1 MPAFCFAILQQYFVT
16 ALGFIVHMLENQR
29 KYSMSKSG
37 KTKSVNDV
45 LTAGIDRRELFAG
58 VAGLTAAAFGISDAV
73 AGAHQ
78 TPKLELSEED
88 KVAKPVTKGTVVLV
102 TGANRGLGL
111 EFTKQYAERGARIIA
126 TARNPDGADE
136 LNALAAANKNITV
149 EQLDVT
155 NHDEIEALAATYV
168 DQPID
173 LLLNNAGIGGGV
185 ENQMFGKMN
194 YETFDEVMAVNV
206 KGPMKMCE
214 AFRKNVAASD
224 LKKMVAVSSSQGSIA
239 SVKSPL
245 LYWYRSSKSAL
256 NMNMVNLAFQMQRKR
271 VIIGLVTPGATATDF
286 IPEQFRKVI
295 KGIQEPPV
303 AAADMIRNI
312 DRFTLANT
320 GTFFDYDGSIVP
332 W

>member
-1 MPAFCFAILQQYFVT
+1 MKKLDKDDN
-16 ALGFIVHMLENQR
+16 G
-29 KYSMSKSG
+29 
-37 KTKSVNDV
+37 TKM
-45 LTAGIDRRELFAG
+45 DRRELFAG
-58 VAGLTAAAFGISDAV
+58 VAGFTAAAFGINEAV

-78 TPKLELSEED
+78 TPKLELTEEE
-88 KVAKPVTKGTVVLV
+88 KVAKPVGKGAVILV

-111 EFTKQYAERGARIIA
+111 EFTKQYADRGARIIA
-126 TARNPDGADE
+126 TARTPEKADE

-149 EQLDVT
+149 EKLDVT
-155 NHDEIEALAATYV
+155 DHAAIVELAARYV

-173 LLLNNAGIGGGV
+173 LLLNNAGIGGGI

-194 YETFDEVMAVNV
+194 YDTFEQVMAVNV
-206 KGPMKMCE
+206 QGPMKMCE

-224 LKKMVAVSSSQGSIA
+224 LKKMVTVSSSQGSIG

-245 LYWYRSSKSAL
+245 LYWYRCSKSAV
-256 NMNMVNLAFQMQRKR
+256 NMCMVNLAFQMQRKR
-271 VIIGLVTPGATATDF
+271 VIVGLVTPGATATDF

-295 KGIQEPPV
+295 KGIQEPAD

-312 DRFTLANT
+312 DRFSLANT
-320 GTFFDYDGSIVP
+320 GTFFDYTGDVVP